1 MSEKS
6 IAFFSLVAVIAV
18 GIVSFIGMNEV
29 NTGATI
35 IEKAC
40 CCEITQFDFYGN
52 PMGVHV
58 QPVRVRSFE
67 AYNDAACNNRCDIM
81 FGRGRTVV
89 TGYAC

>member
-1 MSEKS
+1 MKL
-6 IAFFSLVAVIAV
+6 AFFSLLAVIVV
-18 GIVSFIGMNEV
+18 GIIGFVSMN
-29 NTGATI
+29 NIDAATV

-52 PMGVHV
+52 PLGIHV

-67 AYNDAACNNRCDIM
+67 AYSDAACNTRCDVM